1 MTRRL
6 ILMRHAK
13 SSWGDPTQP
22 DHARPLNG
30 RGQRSATALGDWLRA
45 RGYLPDQ
52 VLSSSSVR
60 TRETFDRLGLDA
72 PAQFSDALYHASP
85 ATMLKALRAATG
97 QTVLMLGHN
106 PGIATFAHSLVATP
120 PAHERF
126 ADCPTGATLIADFA
140 ITAWGD
146 LTPGI
151 GQTVDFIIPRA
162 LTD

>member
-45 RGYLPDQ
+45 RGYMPDQ

-60 TRETFDRLGLDA
+60 TRETCDRLGLDA

-106 PGIATFAHSLVATP
+106 PGIAAFADALVATP
-120 PAHERF
+120 PAHDRF
-126 ADCPTGATLIADFA
+126 DDYPTGATLIADFV
-140 ITAWGD
+140 ITEWDELA
-146 LTPGI
+146 PGA
-151 GQTVDFIIPRA
+151 GQTVDFIVPRD

>member
-13 SSWGDPTQP
+13 SSWGDPAQP

-30 RGQRSATALGDWLRA
+30 RGQRSATALGDWLRTQ
-45 RGYLPDQ
+45 GYLPDR

-60 TRETFDRLGLDA
+60 TRDTFDRLGLDA

-85 ATMLKALRAATG
+85 TIMLKALRTASG

-106 PGIATFAHSLVATP
+106 PGIAAFARSLVATP
-120 PAHERF
+120 PTHDRF
-126 ADCPTGATLIADFA
+126 DDYPTGATLVADFP
-140 ITAWGD
+140 ITDWGD
-146 LTPGI
+146 LTPRS
-151 GQTVDFIIPRA
+151 GQAVDFIVPRA
-162 LTD
+162 LTG

>member
-13 SSWGDPTQP
+13 SSWGDPAQP

-30 RGQRSATALGDWLRA
+30 RGQRSAAALGDWVRA
-45 RGYLPDQ
+45 QGYRPDQ

-60 TRETFDRLGLDA
+60 TRDTFDRLGLDA
-72 PAQFSDALYHASP
+72 LAQFSDALYHASP
-85 ATMLKALRAATG
+85 ATMLKALRAASG

-106 PGIATFAHSLVATP
+106 PGIAAFADALVTSA
-120 PAHERF
+120 PAHDRF
-126 ADCPTGATLIADFA
+126 ADYPTGATLIADFA
-140 ITAWGD
+140 ITAWDD